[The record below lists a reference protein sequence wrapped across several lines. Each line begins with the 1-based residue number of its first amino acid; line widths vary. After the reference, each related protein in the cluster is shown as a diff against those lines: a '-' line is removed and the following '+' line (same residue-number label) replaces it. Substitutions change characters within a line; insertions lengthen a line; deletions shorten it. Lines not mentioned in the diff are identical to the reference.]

1 MGEEVTSV
9 EFKPKIVGFLCNW
22 CSYAGADLA
31 GVSRLQMPSTLRVI
45 RVMCSGSLDPEIIVE
60 ALKGGT
66 DGVIIMGCHIGDCHY
81 ISGNYETLRKYR
93 LLKKILKHTDTDV
106 DRLHLEWVSASE
118 GQRFQEVIT
127 DFTNRIKGLGPS
139 PLRKKDENAKLLIE
153 QLDAAAHAVSQFR
166 LRSLFGREK
175 KIVDEGNAYGEKL
188 PKEEI
193 EELEDQMIEEEFIR
207 SNIIL
212 QVLSEAKTVE
222 EISENIHV
230 PKDVVFQHV
239 ARLWKKQ
246 VILPAGH
253 KDLSPTYIKA
263 GVL

>member
-1 MGEEVTSV
+1 MGEEEVKS

-31 GVSRLQMPSTLRVI
+31 GVSRLQMPPTLRVI

-60 ALKGGT
+60 ALKGGA
-66 DGVIIMGCHIGDCHY
+66 DGIIIMGCHIGDCHY

-93 LLKKILKHTDTDV
+93 LLKKILKYTKMDV
-106 DRLHLEWVSASE
+106 NRLHLEWVSASE

-139 PLRKKDENAKLLIE
+139 PLRKKDEDAKKITE
-153 QLDAAAHAVSQFR
+153 ELDATANAVSQFR

-175 KIVDEGNAYGEKL
+175 KVMDTGNAYGEKL
-188 PKEEI
+188 SKEEI
-193 EELEDQMIEEEFIR
+193 EEVEDQIIKEEFIR
-207 SNIIL
+207 SNIIMKV
-212 QVLSEAKTVE
+212 QSEAKTVE
-222 EISENIHV
+222 EISEDIGV
-230 PKDVVFQHV
+230 PTEIVFQHV

-263 GVL
+263 GVA